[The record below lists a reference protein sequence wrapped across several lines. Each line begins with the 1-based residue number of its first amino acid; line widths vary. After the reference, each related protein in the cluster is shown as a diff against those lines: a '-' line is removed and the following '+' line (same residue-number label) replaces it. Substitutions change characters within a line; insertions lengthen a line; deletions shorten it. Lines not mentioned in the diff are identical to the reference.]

1 MAYEA
6 YQQVARPVSRIAEK
20 ILGWLSWVLLL
31 LTTIV
36 AMFFGLV
43 LFSNENSIQNIENGI
58 ANNQTIL
65 TFLANNNL
73 TATQFVITMQN
84 GVWAF
89 IVYLIVCLLISFLAL
104 ISMKHRVVSGL
115 LFLLVAILT
124 IPLFFI
130 LVPLFFVIVA
140 IMMFAR
146 KDKITPTTQYYDIP
160 YEKSYNDNDF
170 GKQYERMDAEEKVYV
185 KSTTEE
191 RQKRNERAQTRHI
204 DETASN
210 NVFQDADAQ
219 SERPVLSRTAKYHH
233 KSSETFETP
242 QKEMSD
248 LQEDDTTMYQS
259 RSEARKYES
268 NHTFDSRANGMDNAD
283 EISETYNNDKEV
295 LKQQRKEERA
305 QIKAQKKEARKAR
318 KAHEKEQRKLRPSA
332 ASQRRQNYDYRKQ
345 VQQARAQEDEKKD
358 KQ

>member
-6 YQQVARPVSRIAEK
+6 YQQVTRPVSRIAEK
-20 ILGWLSWVLLL
+20 ILGWLSWALLL
-31 LTTIV
+31 LTTII

-58 ANNQTIL
+58 ANNQTIQ

-73 TATQFVITMQN
+73 TATQFVISMQN

-104 ISMKHRVVSGL
+104 ISMKHRIVSGL

-130 LVPLFFVIVA
+130 LVPLFFIIVA

-146 KDKITPTTQYYDIP
+146 KDKVIPAARYYDVP
-160 YEKSYNDNDF
+160 YEENYRDKEF
-170 GKQYERMDAEEKVYV
+170 GHERMNNEEKVYAQPT
-185 KSTTEE
+185 SSITDE
-191 RQKRNERAQTRHI
+191 RRDNSDRTITSQNHATSNEDNDTH
-204 DETASN
+204 
-210 NVFQDADAQ
+210 

-233 KSSETFETP
+233 KTTKASEAP
-242 QKEMSD
+242 QEESFS
-248 LQEDDTTMYQS
+248 EPEEPEISYQT
-259 RSEARKYES
+259 RSESRHQES
-268 NHTFDSRANGMDNAD
+268 THTFDSRTNGAGNTD
-283 EISETYNNDKEV
+283 EMGDFQNDDKAA

-305 QIKAQKKEARKAR
+305 QIKAEKKEARKAR

-332 ASQRRQNYDYRKQ
+332 SSQRRQNYDYRKQ
-345 VQQARAQEDEKKD
+345 VQQERTHEDENMN
-358 KQ
+358 Q

>member
-6 YQQVARPVSRIAEK
+6 YQQVTRPVSRIAEK
-20 ILGWLSWVLLL
+20 ILGWLSWALLL
-31 LTTIV
+31 LTTII

-58 ANNQTIL
+58 ANNQTIQ

-73 TATQFVITMQN
+73 TATQFVISMQN

-104 ISMKHRVVSGL
+104 ISMKHRIVSGL

-130 LVPLFFVIVA
+130 VVPLFFVIVA

-146 KDKITPTTQYYDIP
+146 KDKVIPAARYYDVP
-160 YEKSYNDNDF
+160 YEENYRDKEF
-170 GKQYERMDAEEKVYV
+170 GHERMNNEEKVYAQPT
-185 KSTTEE
+185 SSITEE
-191 RQKRNERAQTRHI
+191 RQDNRDTTLTSQNHATSNEDNDTH
-204 DETASN
+204 
-210 NVFQDADAQ
+210 

-233 KSSETFETP
+233 KTTKASEAPQEESFSEPEET
-242 QKEMSD
+242 EAS
-248 LQEDDTTMYQS
+248 YQT
-259 RSEARKYES
+259 RSESRHQES
-268 NHTFDSRANGMDNAD
+268 THTFDSRTNGVGHTHEMDD
-283 EISETYNNDKEV
+283 IQKDDKAA

-305 QIKAQKKEARKAR
+305 QIKAEKKEARKAR

-332 ASQRRQNYDYRKQ
+332 SSQRRQNYDYRKQ
-345 VQQARAQEDEKKD
+345 VQQERTHEDENMN
-358 KQ
+358 Q